1 MCENLLLV
9 LLYNKQFPTVNLV
22 KVFSK
27 TNHKGDHKRIT
38 AKKQTHDNVALLFTR
53 SAYFIA
59 YVNTNGELAESNRER
74 TIELRSF
81 TFSSVQFNRSRSAF
95 SVQFSQ
101 QWACACVVDKWCGAH
116 TASNVYFVIFVF
128 FQVGAQLFCSC
139 WNKWSAS

>member
-81 TFSSVQFNRSRSAF
+81 TFSSIQSFTF
-95 SVQFSQ
+95 SVQRSVSSGLVLVLWISDAARTRPAMFTS
-101 QWACACVVDKWCGAH
+101 
-116 TASNVYFVIFVF
+116 
-128 FQVGAQLFCSC
+128 
-139 WNKWSAS
+139 